1 MAVSIDKTMYAVG
14 SQSHINLVDPRSP
27 NTLTTVISKYRGG
40 GKYCVFACFKS

>member
-27 NTLTTVISKYRGG
+27 NTLTTVISKFRGG
-40 GKYCVFACFKS
+40 GE

>member
-27 NTLTTVISKYRGG
+27 NTLTTVISKFRGG
-40 GKYCVFACFKS
+40 GEQYMFVYLFV